1 MATKAQI
8 SPEAAIQLANKIYGF
23 EVESV
28 KLGWHQKY
36 LFICWKSHNAIEIFK
51 SSVRC
56 YPISSRYLAMTM

>member
-36 LFICWKSHNAIEIFK
+36 LFIC
-51 SSVRC
+51 
-56 YPISSRYLAMTM
+56 